1 VVLLGGL
8 HHRWGSVVGATV
20 LVLVAAEL
28 GRDVEYWRGALGVVV
43 MLLMALAPAGVLGA
57 FGVWWQRRCARPD
70 RMTARSAP

>member
-1 VVLLGGL
+1 
-8 HHRWGSVVGATV
+8 
-20 LVLVAAEL
+20 
-28 GRDVEYWRGALGVVV
+28 V